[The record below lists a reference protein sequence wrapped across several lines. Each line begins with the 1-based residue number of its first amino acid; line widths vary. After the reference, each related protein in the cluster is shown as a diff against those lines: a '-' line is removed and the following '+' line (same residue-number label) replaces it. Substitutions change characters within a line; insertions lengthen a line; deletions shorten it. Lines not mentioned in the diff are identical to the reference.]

1 MSGDAAGTLDP
12 MRSPRRCLVLA
23 FLVGLG
29 ALASATA
36 SADPPAPAVV
46 PAVVIAEAEKL
57 DAEADRLYR
66 ADRLDEALAV
76 AERQLALT
84 EKGLGPSD
92 LHTATARSNVGGL
105 WLAKGDY
112 LKAEP
117 LLQEAVTVF
126 DGAVGAPER
135 DHAAA
140 LHNLAILD
148 KARGRSR
155 EARALL
161 ERAVAILSA
170 ARPPLPQALAS
181 SYSELAVMIASPDQA
196 LALLDK
202 AIAIQEKSG
211 PEGELARSLL
221 RKGEMFRRLARPGT
235 EELLARGLELAE
247 RSLGPESNAAATARL
262 TIGRLFRGA
271 GTAGF
276 VQGDHFYQAAYD
288 TLVKTVGPLHPELA
302 NVMGDWAI
310 LKQLEGDLAA
320 AIDLRRRADAIDER
334 YLGLLLNDGS
344 EEDKLAYSAKVFHR
358 TEEAVQLSLT
368 LGLRS
373 VEARRLAFSMVLR
386 RKGRVLDALL
396 DERLSLQRHA
406 RPEDQPLLARLT
418 RARSDLAAAV
428 LRGPRGDRAG
438 YPGTIAVLEK
448 QEREAEAAAA
458 ALSASYRGALR
469 TPTLEDVAAAI
480 PEGGVLVE
488 IAHLKPFATS
498 GRADIA
504 MPEQYVTFVLL
515 RDGTVYELQMHD
527 ASTVDAIARQL
538 RLALASPDRRDVRD
552 LGQRLYFATLAG
564 LEDVLRPFHD
574 VFLAPDGA
582 LNLIPFGAL
591 VDARGEW
598 LIRQHAFTYLSSG
611 RDLLR
616 LSTHT
621 PSAGGPV
628 VVANP
633 SYDEAGA
640 PARLRGA
647 RPGARGLSASDL
659 SRMRFPPL
667 PGTQREAEAIQSIL
681 PAATVL
687 TGDRATKAALR
698 ALRSPSVL
706 HIATHGFAIPG
717 DAASSV
723 AGSRGLELAAPAPA
737 RGSGGAPYIDPR
749 LLSGIA
755 LAGANLHRADDDG
768 VLSALEAEGLTLDGT
783 RLVVLS
789 ACETGVGDLV
799 HGEGVYSLRRSFAQA
814 GAETQVMS
822 LWQVDD
828 GATTGLMSGYYRK
841 LFREGKGRGEALREQ
856 QLAMLDDPATAHPF
870 YWASFTVAGDP
881 SPIGEATG
889 LPPPL
894 RVEPSARGCACD
906 LTAGGEGAPGLVAVL
921 VLALGLRRR
930 RVGGVVFER

>member
-1 MSGDAAGTLDP
+1 MT
-12 MRSPRRCLVLA
+12 SPRLA
-23 FLVGLG
+23 LALLVGLL
-29 ALASATA
+29 ALAPATA
-36 SADPPAPAVV
+36 SAVPPA

-57 DAEADRLYR
+57 DAEADRLYH
-66 ADRLDEALAV
+66 ADKLDQALAV
-76 AERQLALT
+76 AERQLAIT
-84 EKGLGPSD
+84 EEGLGPAD

-105 WLAKGDY
+105 LLAKGDY

-117 LLQEAVTVF
+117 LLREGLEVF
-126 DGAVGAPER
+126 DRTPGAPAR
-135 DHAAA
+135 DHVAA
-140 LHNLAILD
+140 LNNLAVLY
-148 KARGRSR
+148 KARGRWD
-155 EARALL
+155 EARPLR
-161 ERAVAILSA
+161 ERAVAILEA
-170 ARPPLPQALAS
+170 ARPPLPQTLAS
-181 SYSELAVMIASPDQA
+181 SYRELAGMIVSPDQA

-202 AIAIQEKSG
+202 AIALQEKNG

-221 RKGEMFRRLARPGT
+221 LKGEMFRRLARPGT
-235 EELLARGLELAE
+235 EALFARALELAE
-247 RSLGPESNAAATARL
+247 RALGPESSTAAVARR

-276 VQGDHFYQAAYD
+276 VQGDRFYQAAYD
-288 TLVKTVGPLHPELA
+288 TLVKTVGPMHPELA
-302 NVMGDWAI
+302 GVMGDWAI
-310 LKQLEGDLAA
+310 LKQLQGDLAS

-334 YLGLLLNDGS
+334 YLGLLLSSGS

-373 VEARRLAFSMVLR
+373 EEARKLAFSMVLR

-406 RPEDQPLLARLT
+406 RPQDQPILARLA
-418 RARSDLAAAV
+418 RAQSDLAAAV

-438 YPGTIAVLEK
+438 YPATLALLEK
-448 QEREAEAAAA
+448 QERQAEADAA
-458 ALSASYRGALR
+458 ALSASYRGALHA
-469 TPTLEDVAAAI
+469 PTLEDIAKAI

-498 GRADIA
+498 ARADVA

-515 RDGTVYELQMHD
+515 RDGTLYELMMHD
-527 ASTVDAIARQL
+527 ASTVDALTRQL
-538 RLALASPDRRDVRD
+538 RIALASPEGHHVRE

-564 LEDVLRPFHD
+564 LENVLRPFHD
-574 VFLAPDGA
+574 VFVAPDGA
-582 LNLIPFGAL
+582 LNLIPFAAL
-591 VDARGEW
+591 VDARGDW
-598 LIRQHAFTYLSSG
+598 LIRRHSFTYLASG

-616 LSTHT
+616 FSSHS

-633 SYDEAGA
+633 SFDQVGATA
-640 PARLRGA
+640 PAASSA

-667 PGTQREAEAIQSIL
+667 PGTQREADAIQAIL
-681 PAATVL
+681 PGATVL
-687 TGDRATKAALR
+687 TGDHATKAALR
-698 ALRSPSVL
+698 GLRAPSVL

-723 AGSRGLELAAPAPA
+723 SGSRGLELEDPAPA
-737 RGSGGAPYIDPR
+737 RGGGAAYIDPR

-755 LAGANLHRADDDG
+755 LAGANLRRGADDG

-828 GATTGLMSGYYRK
+828 AATTGLMTGYYLK
-841 LFREGKGRGEALREQ
+841 LFRDGKGRGEALREQ

-870 YWASFTVAGDP
+870 YWASFTVAGNP
-881 SPIGEATG
+881 SPIGAATG
-889 LPPPL
+889 LPPPP
-894 RVEPSARGCACD
+894 RATPSARGCACD
-906 LTAGGEGAPGLVAVL
+906 LTAGSEGAPSLGAALL
-921 VLALGLRRR
+921 LALGLRRR
-930 RVGGVVFER
+930 RVGRDAPSRTSRPRSVS